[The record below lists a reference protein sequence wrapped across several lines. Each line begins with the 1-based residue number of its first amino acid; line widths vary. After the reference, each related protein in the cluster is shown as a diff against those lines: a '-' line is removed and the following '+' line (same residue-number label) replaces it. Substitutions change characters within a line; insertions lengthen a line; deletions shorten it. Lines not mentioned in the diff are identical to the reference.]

1 MALVDSTQQLLEAA
15 MRGAWQRQ
23 TALTNNIANAD
34 TPGYEARDIKF
45 DKAIDRVLEG
55 GDSANTPTTTINT
68 PENLNYD
75 TNDVDLGQQVAKS
88 YQNSLNYVAT
98 LRLYGDSVNRIKSA
112 TSSS

>member
-1 MALVDSTQQLLEAA
+1 MEILQTPQRVMEASLQVRSARAELLA
-15 MRGAWQRQ
+15 G
-23 TALTNNIANAD
+23 NIANAD